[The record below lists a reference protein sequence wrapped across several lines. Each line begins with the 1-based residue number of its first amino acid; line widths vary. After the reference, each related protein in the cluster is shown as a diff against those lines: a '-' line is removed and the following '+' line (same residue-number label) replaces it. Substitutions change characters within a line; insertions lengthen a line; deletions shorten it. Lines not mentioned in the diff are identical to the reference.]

1 MKYTVQ
7 VELEVEIDFFEK
19 DELDEAE
26 QEEINDIIIDT
37 FSDNSVEIIQNIFKE
52 MEERTNIEIKNT
64 FTFNENIE
72 D

>member
-7 VELEVEIDFFEK
+7 VELTVEIDFFEK

-26 QEEINDIIIDT
+26 QEEINDILIDT